1 MSLRPPR
8 SFERLPAIVTG
19 EASLQAEIM
28 AEKAAALAR
37 TGEAVVKALDAWRDA
52 PEPEKG
58 ARAYA
63 AAEAVQS
70 LFIQRELMGLR
81 AHGDVVAQLGVPRE
95 VLSKIGARPPAP

>member
-1 MSLRPPR
+1 MTLRPPR
-8 SFERLPAIVTG
+8 TFDRLPAIITG

-28 AEKAAALAR
+28 SEKAAALGR
-37 TGEAVVKALDAWRDA
+37 TGEAVAKALDAWRNA
-52 PEPEKG
+52 PEAQKP
-58 ARAYA
+58 ALAYA

-95 VLSKIGARPPAP
+95 VLSKIGARPSAS